1 MLPSWFQKN
10 GGQVYEHLPGASR
23 KKIRFLFVDR
33 TLKATAGLLQEFVF
47 SESYAQKPGWLQA
60 LDPRAKLLGILLFI
74 VTTSLL
80 HSLSLLFILYG
91 LSLVLAL
98 LSRIEAGFFMKR
110 VWVTVVLFVGTIA
123 LPAVFNIFTPGES
136 VVTLYSIGQAHQLGP
151 YTVPAEITIT
161 RQGLLAAL
169 FLVVRVATSMSFVLL
184 LTLTTPWADLLKAL
198 RLVRVPPIYV
208 QTLSMTLRYLMLL
221 CQTVG
226 DMHIAKKSRTIR
238 LGKTR
243 TEQRWVAGQMGALF
257 KRTVQLSTEVHRA
270 MVARGYQGEVRIL
283 TAFRIKKMDC
293 GWILL
298 CASLAAVAIYWGR

>member
-10 GGQVYEHLPGASR
+10 GEQVYEHLPGATR

-47 SESYAQKPGWLQA
+47 SEAYAQKPGWLQA
-60 LDPRAKLLGILLFI
+60 LDPRAKLLGILIFI

-80 HSLSLLFILYG
+80 HSLSLLLALYG

-110 VWVTVVLFVGTIA
+110 VWVTVVLFVGIIA
-123 LPAVFNIFTPGES
+123 LPAVLNIFTPGDS
-136 VVTLYSIGQAHQLGP
+136 VLTLYSIGQKHSLGP

-243 TEQRWVAGQMGALF
+243 TEQRWVAGQVGALF
-257 KRTVQLSTEVHRA
+257 QRTVQLSTEVHRA
-270 MVARGYQGEVRIL
+270 MVARGYHGEVRIL
-283 TAFRIKKMDC
+283 TAFRIQKMDC
-293 GWILL
+293 GWIFL